1 MQSSKLEVT
10 VQADQGVEKKH
21 KLSHA
26 ASTATT
32 TTTNVGVGSQQ
43 QTFKRVSVSSTG
55 GESTL
60 RKTSGILALETMTP
74 WGVVLKPVIRGRFA
88 DQQEVEK
95 SDTIMFEK
103 SQLKSIEPSKITFKK
118 ISRKETQIVE
128 KQAELK
134 PVEKQPEPKT
144 VKKHTE
150 PETTETHTEP
160 KAVKKQ
166 SKEPDMPR
174 IGIESKVCTKCIK
187 FLVCYFLK
195 YF

>member
-1 MQSSKLEVT
+1 LQSSKLEVT
-10 VQADQGVEKKH
+10 VQGDQGVEKKH
-21 KLSHA
+21 KL
-26 ASTATT
+26 
-32 TTTNVGVGSQQ
+32 
-43 QTFKRVSVSSTG
+43 F
-55 GESTL
+55 
-60 RKTSGILALETMTP
+60 LALETMTP

-103 SQLKSIEPSKITFKK
+103 SQLKSIEPSKITLKK
-118 ISRKETQIVE
+118 VSRKETQIVE

>member
-26 ASTATT
+26 ASTT

-43 QTFKRVSVSSTG
+43 QTLKRVSVSSTG
-55 GESTL
+55 GETTL
-60 RKTSGILALETMTP
+60 KKTSGFLALETMTP

-95 SDTIMFEK
+95 SDSISFEK
-103 SQLKSIEPSKITFKK
+103 TQIKSLEPSKMTLKK
-118 ISRKETQIVE
+118 VSRKETKIVE

-134 PVEKQPEPKT
+134 PVEKQQSDLKPVEKQPESKT
-144 VKKHTE
+144 VQKQTE
-150 PETTETHTEP
+150 PETVETHTEP

-166 SKEPDMPR
+166 SKEPEMSKISIDF
-174 IGIESKVCTKCIK
+174 KVCTKC
-187 FLVCYFLK
+187 
-195 YF
+195 